1 MMMRVLTTDGL
12 VEVHLPD
19 EEDRSVVGSYWNAVG
34 DYLRTGRTHL
44 LDDFASIDIGGGL
57 ALETDPY
64 AIEEFWSAGE
74 LDYLEVYS

>member
-34 DYLRTGRTHL
+34 DYLRTGRTDL
-44 LDDFASIDIGGGL
+44 LDYFASIDIGGGL
-57 ALETDPY
+57 VLETDPH
-64 AIEEFWSAGE
+64 AIEEFWSEGE